1 MTQLKTLSSTNPKLA
16 MHTTYKNEII
26 VFLPTF
32 TPFPNVQ
39 PQKFTQKN
47 FSTSEP
53 IGETIP
59 CSILPNFPLG
69 KAKKNPISS
78 PAISSSPSHEAAAEV
93 VASSKF
99 HAAIPRIHAA
109 GNLAVHQYSPLS
121 EPKLDILP
129 PKPHPPTF
137 EKRIS
142 AYVDLTAKSRTPHKF
157 KHRIPILLEST
168 GFTVQGGLVS

>member
-1 MTQLKTLSSTNPKLA
+1 MKLLYSF
-16 MHTTYKNEII
+16 HFY
-26 VFLPTF
+26 
-32 TPFPNVQ
+32 PFPECAAAKVYPEKILNIRADRRNHSLQ
-39 PQKFTQKN
+39 HIAK
-47 FSTSEP
+47 FSTRQ
-53 IGETIP
+53 GQ
-59 CSILPNFPLG
+59 
-69 KAKKNPISS
+69 KKPPISS

-99 HAAIPRIHAA
+99 HAVIPRTHAA